1 MPAKEISRK
10 KPAGDEFVRRI
21 IVIDNDKCKPNSA
34 AFAFL
39 KRYAK
44 TCSCG
49 KECISVS
56 KKQVVV
62 SEDACPTCVSRC
74 KQCPGEAVS
83 VVKLPSNLTTDTT
96 HRYGPNS
103 FKIHGLPIPRPGH
116 VLGLL
121 GTNGTGKSTALSIL
135 LGRTKPNLGKCTPP
149 APDWS
154 DIVTYYRGSDLQNY
168 FSGILENK
176 LRVVIK
182 PQLEASFAKRLAGKT
197 VRTLMEA
204 RNERKIMDKVVKE
217 LDLGHILDRE
227 VQQLSGGE
235 LQRFATA
242 CTLCRDADVYMFD
255 EVSSFLDVKQRLQV
269 TRKIRDLVHCKEE
282 WPNGALDC
290 MKKYV
295 IVVEHDLAVLDY
307 MSDYVQCL
315 YGQAGAYGVVTSRT
329 RVRNGIN
336 QFLAGYIASDN
347 MRFRANELTFKV
359 RSTDFIVGADDDD
372 VEEGEDKDG
381 KKASDRL
388 GTIRYPLMTKS
399 HVKVDKEG
407 NEKSTFKLTVQ
418 PGSFRDGEV
427 IALMGENGTGKT
439 TFMEMLA
446 GRCKDQRGKEAT
458 IGQNGKNKNV
468 GVSPSLAAL
477 GVAYKT
483 QAMSP
488 KMRKFTGT
496 VQEIMERDINPAL
509 GDRLFR
515 LLVVKALNVDAL
527 SDLKVHSLSGGEMQR
542 LAITLCLGTPARVY
556 LIDEPSAGLD
566 CEQRIIAAKVMK
578 RWIVNHLGRT
588 CFLVEH
594 DFVMA
599 SAMSDRVIVYEG
611 NPGVDCTAGTPQSVA
626 DGFNMFLKN
635 LDVTFRRDPIN
646 FRPRINKNGSRKDR
660 IQKKAGEYYL
670 FDDDDADDDE
680 DFGDI

>member
-1 MPAKEISRK
+1 MPSKEINRK
-10 KPAGDEFVRRI
+10 KPAGDEFVKRI
-21 IVIDNDKCKPNSA
+21 VVIDSDKCKPNSA
-34 AFAFL
+34 AFAYL

-44 TCSCG
+44 SCG
-49 KECISVS
+49 KECIRVS
-56 KKQVVV
+56 KKEVVV
-62 SEDACPTCVSRC
+62 SEAACPTCVSRC

-96 HRYGPNS
+96 HKYGPNS
-103 FKIHGLPIPRPGH
+103 FKIHGLPVPRPGH

-135 LGRTKPNLGKCTPP
+135 LGRTKPNLGKVSPP

-182 PQLEASFAKRLAGKT
+182 PQLEASFARRLSGKK
-197 VRTLMEA
+197 VRDLMVA
-204 RNERKIMDKVVKE
+204 RDERKIMDKVVKD
-217 LDLGHILDRE
+217 LDLEHVLDRE

-235 LQRFATA
+235 LQRFAA
-242 CTLCRDADVYMFD
+242 GCTICRDADVYMFD
-255 EVSSFLDVKQRLQV
+255 EVSSFLDVKQRLHV
-269 TRKIRDLVHCKEE
+269 TQKIRDLVHNGKEE
-282 WPNGALDC
+282 WPKGELDA

-295 IVVEHDLAVLDY
+295 IVVEHDLAILDY

-315 YGQAGAYGVVTSRT
+315 YGESGAYGVVTSRS

-336 QFLAGYIASDN
+336 QFLAGYIAADN

-359 RSTDFIVGADDDD
+359 RSTDFVVGDTDEDVDDP
-372 VEEGEDKDG
+372 G
-381 KKASDRL
+381 KKASDKL
-388 GTIRYPLMTKS
+388 GLINYPKMTKS
-399 HVKVDKEG
+399 YTKTGKNGKES
-407 NEKSTFKLTVQ
+407 STFTLNVES
-418 PGSFRDGEV
+418 GYFRDGEV
-427 IALMGENGTGKT
+427 LALMGENGTGKT
-439 TFMEMLA
+439 TFMELLA
-446 GRCKDQRGKEAT
+446 GRCKEQRGKEST
-458 IGQNGKNKNV
+458 IGQNFEPSNNEV
-468 GVSPSLAAL
+468 NPSLASL
-477 GVAYKT
+477 GVSYKT
-483 QAMSP
+483 QGMNP
-488 KMRKFTGT
+488 KIRKFTGT

-515 LLVVKALNVDAL
+515 LLVIKALNVDAL
-527 SDLKVHSLSGGEMQR
+527 SDLKVSSLSGGEMQR
-542 LAITLCLGTPARVY
+542 LSIVLCLGTPARVY

-588 CFLVEH
+588 AFLVEH

-599 SAMSDRVIVYEG
+599 AAMSDRVIVYEG
-611 NPGVDCTAGTPQSVA
+611 KPGIDCVARSPSSVA
-626 DGFNMFLKN
+626 DGFNRFLKN

-646 FRPRINKNGSRKDR
+646 FRPRINKKGSRKDR
-660 IQKKAGEYYL
+660 MQKKAGEFYL
-670 FDDDDADDDE
+670 FDDDDDDDD

>member
-1 MPAKEISRK
+1 MPPKAHSRT
-10 KPAGDEFVRRI
+10 KPAGEEAQKRI
-21 IVIDNDKCKPNSA
+21 VVIDPDKCKPNSA
-34 AFAFL
+34 AFAYL

-44 TCSCG
+44 GCG
-49 KECISVS
+49 KECIRIS
-56 KKQVVV
+56 KKVVVV
-62 SEDACPTCVSRC
+62 SEAACATCVSRC
-74 KQCPGEAVS
+74 KQCPGDAIS

-103 FKIHGLPIPRPGH
+103 FKIHGLPVPRPGH

-135 LGRTKPNLGKCTPP
+135 LGRIKPNLGKCSPP

-182 PQLEASFAKRLAGKT
+182 PQLEASFARRLAGKK
-197 VRTLMEA
+197 VRDLMEA
-204 RNERKIMDKVVKE
+204 RDERKIMDRIVKALE
-217 LDLGHILDRE
+217 LDKVLDRE

-235 LQRFATA
+235 LQRFAVG

-255 EVSSFLDVKQRLQV
+255 ECSSFLDVRQRLRV
-269 TRKIRDLVHCKEE
+269 TELLRDLVHSKEE
-282 WPNGALDC
+282 WPNGDLDA

-315 YGQAGAYGVVTSRT
+315 YGQSGAYGVVTSRS

-336 QFLAGYIASDN
+336 QFLSGYIAADN
-347 MRFRANELTFKV
+347 MRFRSHELTFKV
-359 RSTDFIVGADDDD
+359 RSTDFQVGNEDDEL
-372 VEEGEDKDG
+372 EEEIEDK
-381 KKASDRL
+381 KPSDKL
-388 GTIRYPLMTKS
+388 GTIKYPRMVKS
-399 HVKVDKEG
+399 HTRIGKNGKEL
-407 NEKSTFKLTVQ
+407 SSFSLTVEA
-418 PGSFRDGEV
+418 GNFRDGEV
-427 IALMGENGTGKT
+427 VALMGENGTGKT
-439 TFMEMLA
+439 TFMELLA
-446 GRCKDQRGKEAT
+446 GRAKEQRGQEST
-458 IGQNGKNKNV
+458 IGQHVNAGKP
-468 GVSPSLAAL
+468 GVNPSLAAL
-477 GVAYKT
+477 GVAYKM
-483 QAMSP
+483 QAQDP
-488 KMRKFTGT
+488 KMRKFPGT
-496 VQEIMERDINPAL
+496 VQEIMERDINAAL

-515 LLVVKALNVDAL
+515 LLVIKALNVDAL
-527 SDLKVHSLSGGEMQR
+527 SDLRVASLSGGEMQR
-542 LAITLCLGTPARVY
+542 VAITLCLGTPARVY

-578 RWIVNHLGRT
+578 RWIINHLGRV

-599 SAMSDRVIVYEG
+599 AAMADRVIVYEG
-611 NPGVDCTAGTPQSVA
+611 QPGVKCTAKSPTSVA
-626 DGFNMFLKN
+626 DGFNLFLKN

-646 FRPRINKNGSRKDR
+646 FRPRINKKGSRKDR
-660 IQKKAGEYYL
+660 LQKKAGEYYL
-670 FDDDDADDDE
+670 FDDDDEEDDD
-680 DFGDI
+680 DL

>member
-1 MPAKEISRK
+1 MPPKSAHSRT
-10 KPAGDEFVRRI
+10 KPAGEENVKRI
-21 IVIDNDKCKPNSA
+21 VVIDNDKCKPNSA
-34 AFAFL
+34 AFAYL

-44 TCSCG
+44 GCG
-49 KECISVS
+49 KECIRVT
-56 KKQVVV
+56 KKLVIV
-62 SEDACPTCVSRC
+62 SEAACATCVSRC

-103 FKIHGLPIPRPGH
+103 FKIHGLPVPRPGH

-135 LGRTKPNLGKCTPP
+135 LGRIKPNLGKCNPP

-182 PQLEASFAKRLAGKT
+182 PQLEASFARRLAGKK
-197 VRTLMEA
+197 VRDLMEA
-204 RNERKIMDKVVKE
+204 RDERKIMDRVVKDLE
-217 LDLGHILDRE
+217 LGKILDRE

-235 LQRFATA
+235 LQRFAIG

-255 EVSSFLDVKQRLQV
+255 ECSSFLDVKQRLRA
-269 TRKIRDLVHCKEE
+269 TELLRDLVHSKTE
-282 WPNGALDC
+282 WPNGDLDA

-295 IVVEHDLAVLDY
+295 IVVEHDLAILDY

-315 YGQAGAYGVVTSRT
+315 YGQSGAYGVVTSRS

-336 QFLAGYIASDN
+336 QFLAGYIAADN
-347 MRFRANELTFKV
+347 MRFRPNELTFKV
-359 RSTDFIVGADDDD
+359 RSTDFQVGNDDDD
-372 VEEGEDKDG
+372 VDEDAADKKPTDKIGTIKYPRMEKSHTRIG
-381 KKASDRL
+381 KK
-388 GTIRYPLMTKS
+388 G
-399 HVKVDKEG
+399 KEL
-407 NEKSTFKLTVQ
+407 SSFKLTVE
-418 PGSFRDGEV
+418 PGNFRDGEV

-439 TFMEMLA
+439 TFMELLA
-446 GRCKDQRGKEAT
+446 GRSKEQRGSEST
-458 IGQNGKNKNV
+458 IGQHADAAKP
-468 GVSPSLAAL
+468 GVNPSLASL
-477 GVAYKT
+477 GVSYKM
-483 QAMSP
+483 QAQDP
-488 KMRKFTGT
+488 KIRKFDGT
-496 VQEIMERDINPAL
+496 VQEIMERDINAAL

-515 LLVVKALNVDAL
+515 LLVIKALNVDAL
-527 SDLKVHSLSGGEMQR
+527 SDLKVASLSGGEMQR

-578 RWIVNHLGRT
+578 RWIINHLGRV

-599 SAMSDRVIVYEG
+599 AAMADRVIVYEG
-611 NPGVDCTAGTPQSVA
+611 TPGVECVARSPQSVA
-626 DGFNMFLKN
+626 DGFNLFLEN

-646 FRPRINKNGSRKDR
+646 FRPRINKKGSRKDR
-660 IQKKAGEYYL
+660 LQKKAGEFYL
-670 FDDDDADDDE
+670 FDDDDEDDD
-680 DFGDI
+680 DDL